1 MNARDASRRGSLRTG
16 GVCLAVAA
24 IGLAPN
30 LAAAAAAA
38 DSGGGT
44 IRAAIGPDGKVSSA
58 HLFNADGSSSGFSGD
73 LPLTVSITHT
83 TTGATQT
90 YTYHVV
96 NTDSKTETVRYDDT
110 AGNPQK
116 TSATLQLPLVATL
129 GVDLPSTMKNV
140 QAAGG
145 NVSTGSD
152 GARHVQWS
160 MVLFT
165 PLGAATQDVSFT
177 ATGSGTP
184 IAEVRAIT
192 VDPSSTAGL
201 STASQDATA
210 AYQQEDFWAGYANG
224 ASGGLKQIA
233 DGISQLHDGI
243 AQGADGANQLADG
256 SDQAFTGSKKLTGGL
271 KKIHGG
277 LQQVADPTTGLPT
290 ALGGIDQMIAG
301 VGSSSNSAT
310 LVGGLGCVKDVLTAI
325 LQGTLPPPD
334 GNGSA
339 GKKDPCFVDK
349 TLNPSGATPPLAK
362 TTGINAIVL
371 GALVTD
377 APGAPSALSKLIG
390 GLSSSD
396 PKTPGIAQGLQQL
409 KAGLAAAVV
418 GINKLSAGSG
428 KAYKGSKKLTNGLGQ
443 IADGQRQVADGLP
456 AAVDGTAQLLAGV
469 KKADAAAVSPLA
481 TQLQQASANNH
492 KQLAVLQ
499 AAAALA
505 AGAPGG
511 AGTSYVL
518 SQRTQDVALA
528 ANSTKATGGSSHTAR
543 DVGIGLGGAALL
555 LAGLGGGFVAG
566 RSRSRR
572 ATMVG

>member
-1 MNARDASRRGSLRTG
+1 MNARDAAPRRGPIRAA
-16 GVCLAVAA
+16 GVSLAVAA
-24 IGLAPN
+24 IALAPTF
-30 LAAAAAAA
+30 AVAA
-38 DSGGGT
+38 DSTGST
-44 IRAAIGPDGKVSSA
+44 IRAAIGPDGKVVSA
-58 HLFNADGSSSGFSGD
+58 QLVNVDGTASGFTGN
-73 LPLTVSITHT
+73 LPLSVGITHT
-83 TTGATQT
+83 TSGASQT
-90 YTYHVV
+90 YTYHVM
-96 NTDSKTETVRYDDT
+96 NTDSKTQTIHYDDT
-110 AGNPQK
+110 AGNPQH

-129 GVDLPSTMKNV
+129 GIDLPASMKDV
-140 QAAGG
+140 TAARGT
-145 NVSTGSD
+145 VTTAADGS
-152 GARHVQWS
+152 RHLQWT

-177 ATGSGTP
+177 ATGSGSP
-184 IAEVRAIT
+184 VAEIRAIT

-210 AYQQEDFWAGYANG
+210 AYQQQDFWAGYANG

-243 AQGADGANQLADG
+243 VQGADGANQLADG
-256 SDQAFTGSKKLTGGL
+256 SDQAFAGSQDLTKGL

-277 LQQVADPTTGLPT
+277 LQQVADPKSGLPT
-290 ALGGIDQMIAG
+290 AVDGIDQMIAG
-301 VGSSSNSAT
+301 VGSSKDSAT

-334 GNGSA
+334 GNGSV
-339 GKKDPCFVDK
+339 GKTDPCFLDK
-349 TLNPSGATPPLAK
+349 TLNPSGATPPLTK

-377 APGAPSALSKLIG
+377 APGAPSALSQIIG
-390 GLSSSD
+390 GLDSSD
-396 PKTPGIAQGLQQL
+396 PKSPGIAQGLQQL
-409 KAGLAAAVV
+409 KAGIAAAVD
-418 GINKLSAGSG
+418 GINQLSAGSG
-428 KAYKGSKKLTNGLGQ
+428 KAYRGSKKLTNGLGQ

-469 KKADAAAVSPLA
+469 QQANESAVAPLA
-481 TQLQQASANNH
+481 RQLEQSSQNNH

-505 AGAPGG
+505 SSAPGG

-518 SQRTQDVALA
+518 TQNPKGVSLA
-528 ANSTKATGGSSHTAR
+528 ASTSTSNGGSSHTGR
-543 DVGIGLGGAALL
+543 NVGIGLGGAALL
-555 LAGLGGGFVAG
+555 LVGLGGGFVAG
-566 RSRSRR
+566 RRGSRR